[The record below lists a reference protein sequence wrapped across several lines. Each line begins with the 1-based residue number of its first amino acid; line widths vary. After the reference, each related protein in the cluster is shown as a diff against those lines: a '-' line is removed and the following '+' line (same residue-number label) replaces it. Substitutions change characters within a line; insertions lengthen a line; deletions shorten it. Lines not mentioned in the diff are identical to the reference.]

1 MRLEGPRSRL
11 PSYSPVSVTVL
22 GWGVT
27 IHWRARP
34 GGATDWPQSAWP
46 HAQRPLL
53 LSVAALWLRQLLLQ
67 YFPFSGAWQEQDWC
81 WHFMGVSSLRTTR
94 VHPACRDTHS

>member
-1 MRLEGPRSRL
+1 
-11 PSYSPVSVTVL
+11 
-22 GWGVT
+22 
-27 IHWRARP
+27 
-34 GGATDWPQSAWP
+34 
-46 HAQRPLL
+46 
-53 LSVAALWLRQLLLQ
+53 VAALWLRQLLLQ